1 MLMRDLRSSL
11 GSRLL
16 ASLVDSSFVR
26 ALALFFR
33 ALLET
38 GQEGGQCST
47 METGPARP
55 NYWTCT

>member
-16 ASLVDSSFVR
+16 AKLVDSSFVR
-26 ALALFFR
+26 ALACLFR

-38 GQEGGQCST
+38 GQEGG
-47 METGPARP
+47 
-55 NYWTCT
+55 